1 MIKEFLIEKNSSAQ
15 SAEVTIK
22 TVVLDSFKGLNNKI
36 LVFDQK
42 GKNKTSKIPLRSVLK
57 IANFKKFFC
66 LCLIVISTFD
76 GFAQQKPSKKLLLDT
91 TNVVV
96 KTFSLKQLNAYK
108 GQKDFNYSQKNKNQ
122 GLFTK
127 LYFWFKRVVMLFLN
141 WLFGVEKAT
150 GVISTFFKALPYF
163 ILLLCLFVITKFF
176 VKINMDSLTK
186 KSIAKKGDVIVFDD
200 EKLMKSKNLDDLLTQ
215 AIAEN
220 NFRLAIRYEYL
231 KILKHLADLDLI
243 DWQLQKTNEDY
254 YSEIS
259 QVVLKPLFKQSTL
272 LYDYIWYGNFKID
285 RNHYAKIKIILD
297 EFLNK
302 MNQFDR
308 TK

>member
-1 MIKEFLIEKNSSAQ
+1 VVKEFLIDKNSSMPCV
-15 SAEVTIK
+15 EVPIK
-22 TVVLDSFKGLNNKI
+22 TDY
-36 LVFDQK
+36 
-42 GKNKTSKIPLRSVLK
+42 PLRAALRIVS
-57 IANFKKFFC
+57 FKKFLF
-66 LCLIVISTFD
+66 LCLITIFTLG

-91 TNVVV
+91 TNIVV
-96 KTFSLKQLNAYK
+96 KSFNQKHLNKYK
-108 GQKDFNYSQKNKNQ
+108 DQKDFNYSQKKKNQ
-122 GLFTK
+122 SFFTK
-127 LYFWFKRVVMLFLN
+127 FYLWFKRMIMLFLN

-150 GVISTFFKALPYF
+150 GLISTFFRALPYF

-200 EKLMKSKNLDDLLTQ
+200 EKLMKSENLNDLLTQ
-215 AIAEN
+215 AIADN

-231 KILKHLADLDLI
+231 KILKHLTDLNLI

-272 LYDYIWYGNFKID
+272 LYNYVWYGNFSIN
-285 RNHYAKIKIILD
+285 RNHYIKIKIILD
-297 EFLNK
+297 EFLTK
-302 MNQFDR
+302 MNQFDQA
-308 TK
+308 K